1 MKKFAVIGCGSFG
14 SNVAKT
20 LFDEGHEVL
29 VIDFNKSIVQKA
41 KDFCSDAILA
51 DATDKETMEEI
62 GIKDFDTVII
72 SLGQRMETSIL
83 TTLHIKET
91 GIKNIIVKAVNGDHM
106 KILSRLGA
114 NRIIFPERDM
124 ALRLAKQLST
134 PNLLDYLPVVEDV
147 STYQI
152 VATKSFLGKTI
163 KELDLRNRY
172 SVLIIAIK
180 KKDSEIFHYIP
191 PSDFKIE
198 EEDLLIVMGK
208 NKDLEKVKELD

>member
-29 VIDFNKSIVQKA
+29 VIDFNKSLIQKA

-83 TTLHIKET
+83 TTLHLKEI
-91 GIKNIIVKAVNGDHM
+91 GIKNIIVKAVNEDHM
-106 KILSRLGA
+106 KILSKLGT
-114 NRIIFPERDM
+114 NKIIFPERDM

-147 STYQI
+147 STYEI

-198 EEDLLIVMGK
+198 KEDLMVVMGK